1 MTQLIFKN
9 DLEEDKLKALLG
21 FLKTW
26 DIDAEVKTSTP
37 RVVKSKKKFSL
48 SIGLWNDYTIDSVEL
63 RKKA

>member
-9 DLEEDKLKALLG
+9 GLDEDKLKALLG

-26 DIDAEVKTSTP
+26 DIDAEVKTSSQ

-48 SIGLWNDYTIDSVEL
+48 
-63 RKKA
+63 